1 MSNEF
6 EELQKKLRKADA
18 KAPELDESLLLAA
31 TRLPKRNIPNPQA
44 GRFAL
49 TAIAGLAAV
58 SVFAVS
64 LPGTQ
69 QPVIRLASE
78 SSGSQMAQESSIAAD
93 SAIEDSLPG
102 WFSAYQYIASPTLS
116 DVPGEGVVY
125 QLVLDG
131 TPAQRLSEFAEIFGE
146 QGNVELEEWSTQYFP
161 SYKLETDDA
170 YFSLYWHGSGI
181 INYSSKRNWLDEECY
196 LTDEDLIDEEAGVR
210 RSAEC
215 EPLPTVEM
223 PSEAALS
230 AEAYET
236 ISQAGF
242 NGSETDITIE
252 RYQWG
257 ASGFASTYV
266 DGSETAIE
274 WYISWDQTGQISNVS
289 GHLARVVNMGVMNTI
304 SPKEAVGRIEMGYW
318 FGAAPRSSYYYSL
331 SDNSVSSEPVESDS
345 YEGPIED
352 IAGQPAV
359 EEPELEILPVEPMP
373 TEGEPETIQLI
384 VEDYT
389 NSILLI
395 EDSQGNGWL
404 VPGYLLETDQ
414 GWFEPIV
421 ALEEDAVELP
431 N

>member
-6 EELQKKLRKADA
+6 EELEKRLRKADA
-18 KAPELDESLLLAA
+18 EAPELNESVLLAA
-31 TRLPKRNIPNPQA
+31 TKLPKRNIPNPQA

-49 TAIAGLAAV
+49 TAVAGLAAV

-64 LPGTQ
+64 LPGTE

-78 SSGSQMAQESSIAAD
+78 GSGSQMAQESSIAAD
-93 SAIEDSLPG
+93 SSIGDSLPG
-102 WFSAYQYIASPTLS
+102 WFSAYEYVASPNLS
-116 DVPGEGVVY
+116 ATPGQGVVY

-161 SYKLETDDA
+161 SYKLENDDS

-181 INYSSKRNWLDEECY
+181 INYSSKRNWLDEDCY
-196 LTDEDLIDEEAGVR
+196 LTDEDIIEPEAETRPVEG
-210 RSAEC
+210 C

-223 PSEAALS
+223 PSESVLA

-242 NGSETDITIE
+242 TGSVTDITIE

-257 ASGFASTYV
+257 ASGFATTYV

-289 GHLARVVNMGVMNTI
+289 GHLARAVNMGVMNTI
-304 SPKEAVGRIEMGYW
+304 SPKDAVNRIDKGYW
-318 FGAAPRSSYYYSL
+318 FGAAPRSSYNYSL
-331 SDNSVSSEPVESDS
+331 SESVSSLPAESEIFD
-345 YEGPIED
+345 EPIED
-352 IAGQPAV
+352 IAEQPAV

-373 TEGEPETIQLI
+373 IGGEPEVIQLVI
-384 VEDYT
+384 KDYT
-389 NSILLI
+389 ESILLI

-421 ALEEDAVELP
+421 SLEEDAVELP